1 MTPSDQLEQ
10 FYADFNNRDNPIF
23 EEDKPEPK
31 HYLKKIIPEEVKQD
45 EDKLKETLH
54 NSLLATTKNM
64 PSYQTYD
71 EKSKKELIS
80 IIDKTLKN
88 IEEVNTKNEVSQLY
102 FDTVQKAIDWKLY
115 EAEKEEI
122 KQKMDNPT
130 KLKRTRTKSS
140 KASEVIKEANE
151 EINNF

>member
-23 EEDKPEPK
+23 EEDNPEPK
-31 HYLKKIIPEEVKQD
+31 HYLQKIIPEEVKQD

-130 KLKRTRTKSS
+130 KLKRTKSFR
-140 KASEVIKEANE
+140 N
-151 EINNF
+151 